1 MAVFVSADLLRDKFS
16 FPMTKTP
23 LSLTALVLFAVAPLS
38 FARLGETL
46 DQCKTRYGGQ
56 TGQYGDGEF
65 RFRRDHMVIT
75 VHLRGDRSVRE
86 DFGPEAG
93 GVLSEA
99 EIASILQENS
109 EGSSWEV
116 IGDSPVMITYFRK
129 DGRASAQKAKEGAKL
144 TGKGATVIVKYTAAA
159 AGE

>member
-75 VHLRGDRSVRE
+75 VHLRATDRCERILGLKPAVCFQKRRSPRFCKKTPRVQ
-86 DFGPEAG
+86 AG
-93 GVLSEA
+93 
-99 EIASILQENS
+99 
-109 EGSSWEV
+109 
-116 IGDSPVMITYFRK
+116 R
-129 DGRASAQKAKEGAKL
+129 
-144 TGKGATVIVKYTAAA
+144 
-159 AGE
+159 